1 MQNVVMDNT
10 IEEGC
15 KEFAMILGLDEP
27 VSPEVLMA
35 ALADETYAH
44 NLLTCRK
51 QPAFLKHLMAHP
63 PRSRATA
70 PAANSSAEVIETS
83 NLELIGRAGKALLNW
98 GKVGFA
104 VVDDETL
111 KRREDACLS
120 CPNLEEP
127 KKLLQKLVG
136 STASPDKIGRRM
148 GAKTCRLCG
157 CNTSKKIRL
166 PSESCPDKHPMSE
179 GLTRWGEPF
188 FENPADAALR

>member
-10 IEEGC
+10 IEEGR
-15 KEFAMILGLDEP
+15 KEFATILGLDEP
-27 VSPEVLMA
+27 VSAEVLLA

-44 NLLTCRK
+44 NLLVSRK
-51 QPAFLKHLMAHP
+51 EPAFLKHLLAHP
-63 PRSRATA
+63 PGSPATT
-70 PAANSSAEVIETS
+70 PATDSSAEVIETS
-83 NLELIGRAGKALLNW
+83 NLELIGRAGKALFNW

-127 KKLLQKLVG
+127 QKLLQKLVG
-136 STASPDKIGRRM
+136 SAASPDKIGRRT

-166 PSESCPDKHPMSE
+166 PSERCPDKHPVSE

-188 FENPADAALR
+188 LENPADVALR